1 MGELI
6 DLMPRLAER
15 RAVAERKQLVRLGE
29 PEAELVRDLL
39 DEFEATR
46 AEGLCE
52 TCTRYFAVAEV
63 FRSDALD
70 AGLGSI
76 LQCRRCLS
84 AELSHNRDQAEAKRA
99 EWVVSSLLGDGRD
112 IVRLEIDWDISRERA
127 SAVDGIGLG

>member
-1 MGELI
+1 LGEVI

-15 RAVAERKQLVRLGE
+15 RAMAERKQLVRLGE
-29 PEAELVRDLL
+29 PEPELVRDLL
-39 DEFEATR
+39 DELEATR
-46 AEGLCE
+46 EDGLCE

-84 AELSHNRDQAEAKRA
+84 AELGHNRSLAEAKRA
-99 EWVVSSLLGDGRD
+99 EWVVSSLLGDDTG
-112 IVRLEIDWDISRERA
+112 IVRLQIDWDISRERA
-127 SAVDGIGLG
+127 SAVDGICLG